1 MFFVFSPLARSHLGH
16 LIADDLTNE
25 CRINI
30 LYQCIDGLA
39 YIHEKKLMHRD
50 IKPGNIG
57 VVSTNPPAIIL
68 LDFGIATYDEESR
81 DHMAGTIQYL
91 APEILDLK
99 HNKNTKPYTN
109 AADIWSLGVTAH
121 QLISRR
127 LNIWKEAEHEL
138 YVQACRHL
146 TDLSRNAELYHV
158 VELIKRLME
167 WNSNARIT
175 AKKALLH
182 KAFSH
187 IEPTASDLVGDG
199 RLKRSWESG

>member
-1 MFFVFSPLARSHLGH
+1 M
-16 LIADDLTNE
+16 
-25 CRINI
+25 

-39 YIHEKKLMHRD
+39 YIHGKKLMHRD

-68 LDFGIATYDEESR
+68 LDFGIATYDDESR
-81 DHMAGTIQYL
+81 DHMAGTVQYL
-91 APEILDLK
+91 APEILELK
-99 HNKNTKPYTN
+99 YNKSTKPYTN
-109 AADIWSLGVTAH
+109 AADVWSLGVTAH

-127 LNIWKEAEHEL
+127 TYMWKEAEHEL

-146 TDLSRNAELYHV
+146 TDLSRNAELYQV

-175 AKKALLH
+175 AEKALLH

-187 IEPTASDLVGDG
+187 IEPTAPDVVRDD
-199 RLKRSWESG
+199 RLKRSWEKG